1 MLAAALSSVLA
12 LGGSVAAQAVE
23 SDVPPS
29 PNPALSE
36 RCEMNFAISVDLSN
50 SVTDAQLAQTRSELA
65 GLAQAL
71 EGYPIELA
79 VHNFASN
86 APATSGASNSPLPLT
101 SLAGEAGVAAVGAYV
116 NGIQRPAS
124 AQGGTNWD
132 RGFAA
137 VTASPE
143 DYDALILLTDGNPTQ
158 YGSPARGPGNSTD
171 RAVMDASVR
180 SANELKATG
189 TRIVPIGVS
198 DNLSGQALA
207 DFREHIRQVSGPTE
221 GSDYYIAGFS
231 ALQRTLIDIVN
242 ENCVSIAL
250 EKSGVLADGD
260 RGVAGDTVD
269 YAFTITN
276 DGGVT
281 LTDVTLADPKP
292 GLSSIRFG
300 AWPGA
305 PGVLDPGQ
313 SVTAT
318 ATYTVTD
325 ADVAAG
331 RIENV
336 ATATGTPP
344 AGAPVSDEAPALVA
358 LPDPVPAI
366 SLEKSGALDG
376 DAIAYSFT
384 ATNTGDVTL
393 TDVAIADVLPG
404 LSEITY
410 GAWPG
415 ASGVLAPGQS
425 VTATATYAL
434 TQADRD
440 AGVVENTATVVGTP
454 PTGDPVTDEDD
465 FDLPLPPNA
474 GISLVKTGVV
484 DGDRISYEFR
494 AANTGDVTLSAVSIA
509 DVLPGLSEI
518 TYGAWPGASGVLA
531 PGQSVTATATYAL
544 TQADRDAGVVE
555 NTATVVGTPPT
566 GDPVTDEDDFDLPL
580 PPNAGISLV
589 KTGVVDGDRISYEF
603 RAANTGDVTLSAV
616 SIADVLPGL
625 SEITYGAWPGASGV
639 LAPGQSVTATATY
652 ALTQADR
659 DAGVVENT
667 ATVVGTPPT
676 GDPVTDEDDFDAPVP
691 QAPGI
696 LLEKSGA
703 LEGDVATYTFVVRN
717 AGDVTLRDVSVT
729 DALPGLSAVVYGEWP
744 DAAGVLA
751 PGQSVTATATYTLTQ
766 ADRDAGV
773 VDNTATATGT
783 PPVGDPVTH
792 DDEFELPVPQAPG
805 IALVKTGVLEGG
817 ELTYSFTATNIGDV
831 TLTDVA
837 IADELPGLSDLAY
850 ADWPGVAGVLAPGE
864 SVTATATYTPTQ
876 ADRDAGVVENT
887 ATVVGTPPTG
897 DPVSDDD
904 EFDQPLP
911 QGPAIALT
919 KTGELDG
926 DRIRYAFTVT
936 NTGDVT
942 LRGVAIEDELRGL
955 SEVVFGAWPGAQ
967 HVLAPGESVTATA
980 VYAVTASDRAL
991 GAVTNTATVT
1001 ATPPAG
1007 DPVSDDDT
1015 VRTAVGALAAT
1026 GAGSEQ
1032 LMRLALFGGLTIVLG
1047 AAAVTLR
1054 RRTRA

>member
-1 MLAAALSSVLA
+1 MKDLRPDSPPPRRRRARHAARGLLAAALSSALA

-29 PNPALSE
+29 TNPPLSE
-36 RCEMNFAISVDLSN
+36 RCDMSIAISVDLSN

-71 EGYPIELA
+71 EGYPLALA

-86 APATSGASNSPLPLT
+86 APATTGAANAPLPLT
-101 SLAGEAGVAAVGAYV
+101 SLADEAGVAAVSTYV

-143 DYDALILLTDGNPTQ
+143 DYDALIFLTDGNPTQ
-158 YGSPARGPGNSTD
+158 HGSPARGPGNSTD

-180 SANELKATG
+180 SANDLKATG

-207 DFREHIRQVSGPTE
+207 DFREHIRQVSGPAE

-250 EKSGVLADGD
+250 EKTGVLADGD
-260 RGVAGDTVD
+260 HGVAGDTVD

-276 DGGVT
+276 NGGVT
-281 LTDVTLADPKP
+281 LTDVTLTDPKP

-313 SVTAT
+313 SVPAT

-331 RIENV
+331 SIENV

-366 SLEKSGALDG
+366 SLEKTGALVG
-376 DAIAYSFT
+376 DAIAYTFT

-393 TDVAIADVLPG
+393 TDVSITDALPG
-404 LSEITY
+404 LSGISY

-425 VTATATYAL
+425 VIATATYAL

-440 AGVVENTATVVGTP
+440 AGIVENTATVVGTP
-454 PTGDPVTDEDD
+454 PTGGPVTDED
-465 FDLPLPPNA
+465 
-474 GISLVKTGVV
+474 
-484 DGDRISYEFR
+484 E
-494 AANTGDVTLSAVSIA
+494 
-509 DVLPGLSEI
+509 
-518 TYGAWPGASGVLA
+518 
-531 PGQSVTATATYAL
+531 
-544 TQADRDAGVVE
+544 
-555 NTATVVGTPPT
+555 
-566 GDPVTDEDDFDLPL
+566 
-580 PPNAGISLV
+580 
-589 KTGVVDGDRISYEF
+589 
-603 RAANTGDVTLSAV
+603 
-616 SIADVLPGL
+616 
-625 SEITYGAWPGASGV
+625 
-639 LAPGQSVTATATY
+639 
-652 ALTQADR
+652 
-659 DAGVVENT
+659 
-667 ATVVGTPPT
+667 
-676 GDPVTDEDDFDAPVP
+676 FDAPVP

-696 LLEKSGA
+696 LLEKTGA
-703 LEGDVATYTFVVRN
+703 LEGDIATYTFVVRN

-729 DALPGLSAVVYGEWP
+729 DALPGLSAVAYGSWP
-744 DAAGVLA
+744 DTAGVLA

-766 ADRDAGV
+766 ADRDAGL

-783 PPVGDPVTH
+783 PPTGDPVTH
-792 DDEFELPVPQAPG
+792 EDEFELPVPQAPG
-805 IALVKTGVLEGG
+805 IALVKTGVREGG
-817 ELTYSFTATNIGDV
+817 ELTYSFTATNTGDV

-837 IADELPGLSDLAY
+837 IVDELPGLSELSY
-850 ADWPGVAGVLAPGE
+850 GDWPASAGVLAPGQ

-876 ADRDAGVVENT
+876 ADRDAGLVENT
-887 ATVVGTPPTG
+887 ASVTGTPPAG
-897 DPVSDDD
+897 DPVTDED

-911 QGPAIALT
+911 QGPAIELT
-919 KTGELDG
+919 KSGELDG
-926 DRIRYAFTVT
+926 DRIRYTFTVT
-936 NTGDVT
+936 NAGDVT
-942 LRGVAIEDELRGL
+942 LRDVAIQDGLRGL
-955 SEVVFGAWPGAQ
+955 SEIAFGAWPGAH

-980 VYAVTASDRAL
+980 VYTVTTSDRVA
-991 GAVTNTATVT
+991 GEVINTATVT

-1007 DPVSDDDT
+1007 DPVTDDDT

-1032 LMRLALFGGLTIVLG
+1032 LMRLALFAGLTIALG
-1047 AAAVTLR
+1047 AAAVMLR

>member
-1 MLAAALSSVLA
+1 MLAAALSSALA
-12 LGGSVAAQAVE
+12 LGGAVGAQAVE

-29 PNPALSE
+29 TNPALSE
-36 RCEMNFAISVDLSN
+36 HCQMNIAISVDLSN
-50 SVTDAQLAQTRSELA
+50 SVTDTQLAQTRSELA
-65 GLAQAL
+65 GLAQSL
-71 EGYPIELA
+71 EGYPLQLA

-86 APATSGASNSPLPLT
+86 APATSGPSNSPLPLT
-101 SLAGEAGVAAVGAYV
+101 SLADEAGVDAVGAYV

-137 VTASPE
+137 VAASPE
-143 DYDALILLTDGNPTQ
+143 TYDALIFLTDGNPTQ

-242 ENCVSIAL
+242 ANCVSISL
-250 EKSGVLADGD
+250 EKTGVLATGD

-305 PGVLDPGQ
+305 PGVLTPGQ

-331 RIENV
+331 SIENV
-336 ATATGTPP
+336 ATVTGTPP
-344 AGAPVSDEAPALVA
+344 AGDPVSDDAPALVA

-376 DAIAYSFT
+376 DEIAYTFT
-384 ATNTGDVTL
+384 ATNTGDVSL
-393 TDVAIADVLPG
+393 TNVSITDALPG
-404 LSEITY
+404 LSEISY

-454 PTGDPVTDEDD
+454 PAGDPVTDEDD
-465 FDLPLPPNA
+465 
-474 GISLVKTGVV
+474 V
-484 DGDRISYEFR
+484 D
-494 AANTGDVTLSAVSIA
+494 V
-509 DVLPGLSEI
+509 
-518 TYGAWPGASGVLA
+518 
-531 PGQSVTATATYAL
+531 
-544 TQADRDAGVVE
+544 
-555 NTATVVGTPPT
+555 
-566 GDPVTDEDDFDLPL
+566 
-580 PPNAGISLV
+580 
-589 KTGVVDGDRISYEF
+589 
-603 RAANTGDVTLSAV
+603 
-616 SIADVLPGL
+616 
-625 SEITYGAWPGASGV
+625 
-639 LAPGQSVTATATY
+639 
-652 ALTQADR
+652 
-659 DAGVVENT
+659 
-667 ATVVGTPPT
+667 
-676 GDPVTDEDDFDAPVP
+676 PVP

-696 LLEKSGA
+696 LLEKTGA

-729 DALPGLSAVVYGEWP
+729 DALPGLSAVVYGAWP
-744 DAAGVLA
+744 EAEGVLA

-773 VDNTATATGT
+773 VENTATATGT

-792 DDEFELPVPQAPG
+792 DDEVELPVAQTPG

-817 ELTYSFTATNIGDV
+817 ELTYTFTATNTGDV

-837 IADELPGLSDLAY
+837 IADALPGLSDLSYGA
-850 ADWPGVAGVLAPGE
+850 WPAEAGVLAPGE

-887 ATVVGTPPTG
+887 ASVTGTPPTG
-897 DPVSDDD
+897 DPVSDED

-919 KTGELDG
+919 KSGELDG
-926 DRIRYAFTVT
+926 DRIRYTFTVT

-942 LRGVAIEDELRGL
+942 LRDVAVRDGLSGL
-955 SEVVFGAWPGAQ
+955 SEIVFGAWPGAQ

-980 VYAVTASDRAL
+980 AYTVTASDRTA
-991 GAVTNTATVT
+991 GGVTNTATVT
-1001 ATPPAG
+1001 ATPPTG
-1007 DPVSDDDT
+1007 DPVTDDDT

-1032 LMRLALFGGLTIVLG
+1032 LMRLALFGGLTIALG
-1047 AAAVTLR
+1047 AAAVVLR

>member
-1 MLAAALSSVLA
+1 MKDLRPDSPPPRRRRARHAARGLLAAALSSALA

-29 PNPALSE
+29 TNPPLSE
-36 RCEMNFAISVDLSN
+36 RCDMSIAISVDLSN

-71 EGYPIELA
+71 EGYPLALA

-86 APATSGASNSPLPLT
+86 APATTGAANAPLPLT
-101 SLAGEAGVAAVGAYV
+101 SLADEAGVAAVSTYV

-143 DYDALILLTDGNPTQ
+143 DYDALIFLTDGNPTQ
-158 YGSPARGPGNSTD
+158 HGSPARGPGNSTD

-180 SANELKATG
+180 SANDLKATG

-207 DFREHIRQVSGPTE
+207 DFREHIRQVSGPAE

-250 EKSGVLADGD
+250 EKTGVLADGD
-260 RGVAGDTVD
+260 HGVAGDTVD

-276 DGGVT
+276 NGGVT
-281 LTDVTLADPKP
+281 LTDVTLTDPKP

-313 SVTAT
+313 SVPAT

-331 RIENV
+331 SIENV

-366 SLEKSGALDG
+366 SLEKTGALVG
-376 DAIAYSFT
+376 DAIAYTFT

-393 TDVAIADVLPG
+393 TDVSITDALPG
-404 LSEITY
+404 LSGISY

-425 VTATATYAL
+425 VIATATYAL

-440 AGVVENTATVVGTP
+440 AGLVENTATVVGTP
-454 PTGDPVTDEDD
+454 PTGDAVTDEDE

-474 GISLVKTGVV
+474 GISLVKTGVL
-484 DGDRISYEFR
+484 DGDAISYEFR
-494 AANTGDVTLSAVSIA
+494 ATNTGDVTLSGVSITDA
-509 DVLPGLSEI
+509 LPGLSGI
-518 TYGAWPGASGVLA
+518 SYGAWPGASGVLA
-531 PGQSVTATATYAL
+531 PGQSVIATATYAL
-544 TQADRDAGVVE
+544 TQADRDAGIVK

-566 GDPVTDEDDFDLPL
+566 GGPVTDED
-580 PPNAGISLV
+580 
-589 KTGVVDGDRISYEF
+589 E
-603 RAANTGDVTLSAV
+603 
-616 SIADVLPGL
+616 
-625 SEITYGAWPGASGV
+625 
-639 LAPGQSVTATATY
+639 
-652 ALTQADR
+652 
-659 DAGVVENT
+659 
-667 ATVVGTPPT
+667 
-676 GDPVTDEDDFDAPVP
+676 FDAPVP

-696 LLEKSGA
+696 LLEKTGA
-703 LEGDVATYTFVVRN
+703 LEGDIATYTFVVRN

-729 DALPGLSAVVYGEWP
+729 DALPGLSAVAYGSWP
-744 DAAGVLA
+744 DTAGVLA

-766 ADRDAGV
+766 ADRDAGL

-783 PPVGDPVTH
+783 PPTGDPVTH
-792 DDEFELPVPQAPG
+792 EDEFELPVPQAPG
-805 IALVKTGVLEGG
+805 IALVKTGVREGG
-817 ELTYSFTATNIGDV
+817 ELTYSFTATNTGDV

-837 IADELPGLSDLAY
+837 IVDELPGLSELSY
-850 ADWPGVAGVLAPGE
+850 GDWPASAGVLAPGQ

-876 ADRDAGVVENT
+876 ADRDAGLVENT
-887 ATVVGTPPTG
+887 ASVTGTPPAG
-897 DPVSDDD
+897 DPVTDED

-911 QGPAIALT
+911 QGPAIELT
-919 KTGELDG
+919 KSGELDG
-926 DRIRYAFTVT
+926 DRIRYTFTVT
-936 NTGDVT
+936 NAGDVT
-942 LRGVAIEDELRGL
+942 LRDVAIQDGLRGL
-955 SEVVFGAWPGAQ
+955 SEIAFGAWPGAH

-980 VYAVTASDRAL
+980 VYTVTTSDRVA
-991 GAVTNTATVT
+991 GEVINTATVT

-1007 DPVSDDDT
+1007 DPVTDDDT

-1032 LMRLALFGGLTIVLG
+1032 LMRLALFAGLTIALG
-1047 AAAVTLR
+1047 AAAVMLR

>member
-71 EGYPIELA
+71 GGYPIELA

-101 SLAGEAGVAAVGAYV
+101 SLAGEAGVAAVSAYV

-404 LSEITY
+404 LSEISY

-415 ASGVLAPGQS
+415 AAGVLAPGQS

-494 AANTGDVTLSAVSIA
+494 AANTGDVTLSGVSIA
-509 DVLPGLSEI
+509 DALPGLSEI
-518 TYGAWPGASGVLA
+518 SYGAWPGASGVLA

-555 NTATVVGTPPT
+555 NTA
-566 GDPVTDEDDFDLPL
+566 
-580 PPNAGISLV
+580 S
-589 KTGVVDGDRISYEF
+589 
-603 RAANTGDVTLSAV
+603 
-616 SIADVLPGL
+616 
-625 SEITYGAWPGASGV
+625 
-639 LAPGQSVTATATY
+639 
-652 ALTQADR
+652 
-659 DAGVVENT
+659 
-667 ATVVGTPPT
+667 VVGTPPT

-805 IALVKTGVLEGG
+805 IALVKTGVLDGG

-887 ATVVGTPPTG
+887 ATVVGIPPTG

-942 LRGVAIEDELRGL
+942 LRDVAIEDELRGL

-1026 GAGSEQ
+1026 GAGSEH

-1054 RRTRA
+1054 RRARA

>member
-1 MLAAALSSVLA
+1 MLAAALSSALA
-12 LGGSVAAQAVE
+12 LGGAVGAQAVE

-29 PNPALSE
+29 TNPALSE
-36 RCEMNFAISVDLSN
+36 HCQMNIAISVDLSN
-50 SVTDAQLAQTRSELA
+50 SVTDTQLAQTRSELA

-71 EGYPIELA
+71 EGYPLQLA

-86 APATSGASNSPLPLT
+86 APATSGPSNSPLPLT
-101 SLAGEAGVAAVGAYV
+101 SLADEAGVDAVGAYV

-132 RGFAA
+132 RGVAA
-137 VTASPE
+137 VAASPE
-143 DYDALILLTDGNPTQ
+143 TYDALIFLTDGNPTQ

-242 ENCVSIAL
+242 ANCVSISL
-250 EKSGVLADGD
+250 EKTGVLATGD

-305 PGVLDPGQ
+305 PGVLTPGQ

-331 RIENV
+331 SIENV
-336 ATATGTPP
+336 ASVAGTPP
-344 AGAPVSDEAPALVA
+344 AGDPVSDEAPALVS

-376 DAIAYSFT
+376 DEVAYTFT
-384 ATNTGDVTL
+384 ATNTGDVSL
-393 TDVAIADVLPG
+393 TNVSITDALPG
-404 LSEITY
+404 LSEISY

-465 FDLPLPPNA
+465 
-474 GISLVKTGVV
+474 V
-484 DGDRISYEFR
+484 D
-494 AANTGDVTLSAVSIA
+494 V
-509 DVLPGLSEI
+509 
-518 TYGAWPGASGVLA
+518 
-531 PGQSVTATATYAL
+531 
-544 TQADRDAGVVE
+544 
-555 NTATVVGTPPT
+555 
-566 GDPVTDEDDFDLPL
+566 
-580 PPNAGISLV
+580 
-589 KTGVVDGDRISYEF
+589 
-603 RAANTGDVTLSAV
+603 
-616 SIADVLPGL
+616 
-625 SEITYGAWPGASGV
+625 
-639 LAPGQSVTATATY
+639 
-652 ALTQADR
+652 
-659 DAGVVENT
+659 
-667 ATVVGTPPT
+667 
-676 GDPVTDEDDFDAPVP
+676 PVP

-696 LLEKSGA
+696 LLKKTGA

-729 DALPGLSAVVYGEWP
+729 DALPGLSAVVYGAWP
-744 DAAGVLA
+744 EAEGVLA

-773 VDNTATATGT
+773 VENTATATGT

-792 DDEFELPVPQAPG
+792 DDEVELPVAQTPG

-817 ELTYSFTATNIGDV
+817 ELTYTFTATNTGDV

-837 IADELPGLSDLAY
+837 IADELPGLSDLSYGA
-850 ADWPGVAGVLAPGE
+850 WPAEAGVLAPGE

-887 ATVVGTPPTG
+887 ASVTGTPPTG
-897 DPVSDDD
+897 DPVSDED

-919 KTGELDG
+919 KSGELDG
-926 DRIRYAFTVT
+926 DRIRYTFTVT

-942 LRGVAIEDELRGL
+942 LRDVAVRDGLSGL
-955 SEVVFGAWPGAQ
+955 SEIVFGAWPGAQ

-980 VYAVTASDRAL
+980 VYTVTASDRAA
-991 GAVTNTATVT
+991 GGVTNTATVT
-1001 ATPPAG
+1001 ATPPTG
-1007 DPVSDDDT
+1007 DPVTDDDT

-1032 LMRLALFGGLTIVLG
+1032 LMRLALFGGLTIALG
-1047 AAAVTLR
+1047 AAAVVLR

>member
-1 MLAAALSSVLA
+1 MKDLRPDSPPPRRRRARTATKGLLAAALSSALA

-36 RCEMNFAISVDLSN
+36 HCEMNIAISVDLSN

-71 EGYPIELA
+71 EGYPLQLA

-101 SLAGEAGVAAVGAYV
+101 SLADEAGVDAVDAYV

-137 VTASPE
+137 VTATPE

-242 ENCVSIAL
+242 ANCVSIAL
-250 EKSGVLADGD
+250 EKTGVLADGD

-269 YAFTITN
+269 YGFTITN

-281 LTDVTLADPKP
+281 LTDVTLVDPKP
-292 GLSSIRFG
+292 GLSAIRFG

-305 PGVLDPGQ
+305 PGVLEPGE

-318 ATYTVTD
+318 ASYTVTD
-325 ADVAAG
+325 ADVATG
-331 RIENV
+331 SIENV

-344 AGAPVSDEAPALVA
+344 AGDPVSDEAPALVP

-366 SLEKSGALDG
+366 SLEKSGVLDG
-376 DAIAYSFT
+376 DAIAYTFT

-393 TDVAIADVLPG
+393 TNVSIADALPG
-404 LSEITY
+404 LSEISY
-410 GAWPG
+410 GAWPD

-465 FDLPLPPNA
+465 FDLPLPPNP

-484 DGDRISYEFR
+484 DGDTISYEFR
-494 AANTGDVTLSAVSIA
+494 ATNIGDVTLSGVSIA
-509 DVLPGLSEI
+509 DALPGLSEI
-518 TYGAWPGASGVLA
+518 SYGAWPDASGVLA
-531 PGQSVTATATYAL
+531 PG
-544 TQADRDAGVVE
+544 E
-555 NTATVVGTPPT
+555 
-566 GDPVTDEDDFDLPL
+566 
-580 PPNAGISLV
+580 
-589 KTGVVDGDRISYEF
+589 
-603 RAANTGDVTLSAV
+603 
-616 SIADVLPGL
+616 
-625 SEITYGAWPGASGV
+625 
-639 LAPGQSVTATATY
+639 SVTATATY

-696 LLEKSGA
+696 LLEKTGA

-717 AGDVTLRDVSVT
+717 AGDVTLRDVSVA
-729 DALPGLSAVVYGEWP
+729 DALPGLSEVVYGEWP
-744 DAAGVLA
+744 GAAGVLA

-773 VDNTATATGT
+773 VVNTATATGV
-783 PPVGDPVTH
+783 PPVGDPVT
-792 DDEFELPVPQAPG
+792 DDDDDELPVPQAPG

-837 IADELPGLSDLAY
+837 IADELPGLSDLSY
-850 ADWPGVAGVLAPGE
+850 GDWPGAAGVLAPGE

-887 ATVVGTPPTG
+887 ASVVGTPPTG
-897 DPVSDDD
+897 DPVTDED

-911 QGPAIALT
+911 QTPAIALT
-919 KTGELDG
+919 KSGELDG
-926 DRIRYAFTVT
+926 DRIRYTFTVT

-942 LRGVAIEDELRGL
+942 LHDIAIEDGLRGL
-955 SEVVFGAWPGAQ
+955 SEIVFGAWPGVQ

-980 VYAVTASDRAL
+980 VYAVTASDRAA
-991 GAVTNTATVT
+991 GEVVNTATVT
-1001 ATPPAG
+1001 ATPPTG
-1007 DPVSDDDT
+1007 NPVTDDDT
-1015 VRTAVGALAAT
+1015 VRTPMGALAAT
-1026 GAGSEQ
+1026 GAGNEQ
-1032 LMRLALFGGLTIVLG
+1032 LMRLALFGALTVAIG
-1047 AAAVTLR
+1047 AAAVALR

>member
-1 MLAAALSSVLA
+1 MLAAALSSALA
-12 LGGSVAAQAVE
+12 LGGAVAAQAVE
-23 SDVPPS
+23 SDVPS
-29 PNPALSE
+29 STNPALSE
-36 RCEMNFAISVDLSN
+36 HCEMNIAISVDLSN

-71 EGYPIELA
+71 EGYPLQLA

-101 SLAGEAGVAAVGAYV
+101 SLADEAGVDAVGAYV

-137 VTASPE
+137 VAASPE
-143 DYDALILLTDGNPTQ
+143 AYDALIFLTDGNPTQ

-242 ENCVSIAL
+242 DNCVSISL
-250 EKSGVLADGD
+250 EKTGVLADGD

-305 PGVLDPGQ
+305 PGVLTPGQ
-313 SVTAT
+313 AVTAT

-331 RIENV
+331 SIENV
-336 ATATGTPP
+336 ASVAGTPP
-344 AGAPVSDEAPALVA
+344 AGDPVSDEAPALVS

-376 DAIAYSFT
+376 DEVAYTFT
-384 ATNTGDVTL
+384 ATNTGDVSL
-393 TDVAIADVLPG
+393 TNVSITDALPG
-404 LSEITY
+404 LSEISY

-425 VTATATYAL
+425 VTATATYTL

-465 FDLPLPPNA
+465 
-474 GISLVKTGVV
+474 V
-484 DGDRISYEFR
+484 D
-494 AANTGDVTLSAVSIA
+494 V
-509 DVLPGLSEI
+509 
-518 TYGAWPGASGVLA
+518 
-531 PGQSVTATATYAL
+531 
-544 TQADRDAGVVE
+544 
-555 NTATVVGTPPT
+555 
-566 GDPVTDEDDFDLPL
+566 
-580 PPNAGISLV
+580 
-589 KTGVVDGDRISYEF
+589 
-603 RAANTGDVTLSAV
+603 
-616 SIADVLPGL
+616 
-625 SEITYGAWPGASGV
+625 
-639 LAPGQSVTATATY
+639 
-652 ALTQADR
+652 
-659 DAGVVENT
+659 
-667 ATVVGTPPT
+667 
-676 GDPVTDEDDFDAPVP
+676 PVP

-696 LLEKSGA
+696 LLEKTGA

-729 DALPGLSAVVYGEWP
+729 DALPGLSAVVYGAWP
-744 DAAGVLA
+744 EAEGVLA

-773 VDNTATATGT
+773 VENTATATGT

-792 DDEFELPVPQAPG
+792 DDEVELPVAQTPG

-817 ELTYSFTATNIGDV
+817 ELTYTFTATNIGDV

-837 IADELPGLSDLAY
+837 IADELPGLSDLSYGA
-850 ADWPGVAGVLAPGE
+850 WPGKAGVLAPGE

-887 ATVVGTPPTG
+887 ASVTGTPPAG
-897 DPVSDDD
+897 DPVSDED

-919 KTGELDG
+919 KSGELDG
-926 DRIRYAFTVT
+926 DRIRYTFTVT

-942 LRGVAIEDELRGL
+942 LRDVAVRDGLSGL
-955 SEVVFGAWPGAQ
+955 SEIVYGAWPGVQ

-980 VYAVTASDRAL
+980 VYTVTASDRAA
-991 GAVTNTATVT
+991 GGVTNTATVT

-1007 DPVSDDDT
+1007 DPVTDDDT

-1032 LMRLALFGGLTIVLG
+1032 LMRLALFGGLTIALG
-1047 AAAVTLR
+1047 AAAVVLR

>member
-1 MLAAALSSVLA
+1 MLAAALSSALA
-12 LGGSVAAQAVE
+12 LGGAVGAQAVE

-29 PNPALSE
+29 TNPALSE
-36 RCEMNFAISVDLSN
+36 HCQMNIAISVDLSN
-50 SVTDAQLAQTRSELA
+50 SVTDTQLAQTRSELA

-71 EGYPIELA
+71 EGYPLQLA

-86 APATSGASNSPLPLT
+86 APATSGPSNSPLPLT
-101 SLAGEAGVAAVGAYV
+101 SLADEAGVDAVGAYV

-132 RGFAA
+132 RGVAA
-137 VTASPE
+137 VAASPE
-143 DYDALILLTDGNPTQ
+143 AYDALIFLTDGNPTQ

-242 ENCVSIAL
+242 ANCVSISL
-250 EKSGVLADGD
+250 EKTGVLATGD

-331 RIENV
+331 SIENV
-336 ATATGTPP
+336 ATVTGTPP
-344 AGAPVSDEAPALVA
+344 AGDPVSDDAPALVA

-376 DAIAYSFT
+376 DEIAYTFT
-384 ATNTGDVTL
+384 ATNIGDVTL
-393 TDVAIADVLPG
+393 TKVSIADALPG
-404 LSEITY
+404 LSEISY

-465 FDLPLPPNA
+465 
-474 GISLVKTGVV
+474 V
-484 DGDRISYEFR
+484 D
-494 AANTGDVTLSAVSIA
+494 V
-509 DVLPGLSEI
+509 
-518 TYGAWPGASGVLA
+518 
-531 PGQSVTATATYAL
+531 
-544 TQADRDAGVVE
+544 
-555 NTATVVGTPPT
+555 
-566 GDPVTDEDDFDLPL
+566 
-580 PPNAGISLV
+580 
-589 KTGVVDGDRISYEF
+589 
-603 RAANTGDVTLSAV
+603 
-616 SIADVLPGL
+616 
-625 SEITYGAWPGASGV
+625 
-639 LAPGQSVTATATY
+639 
-652 ALTQADR
+652 
-659 DAGVVENT
+659 
-667 ATVVGTPPT
+667 
-676 GDPVTDEDDFDAPVP
+676 PVP

-696 LLEKSGA
+696 LLEKTGA

-729 DALPGLSAVVYGEWP
+729 DALPGLSAVVYGAWP
-744 DAAGVLA
+744 EAEGVLA

-773 VDNTATATGT
+773 VENTATATGT

-792 DDEFELPVPQAPG
+792 DDEVELPVAQTPG

-817 ELTYSFTATNIGDV
+817 ELTYTFTATNIGDV

-837 IADELPGLSDLAY
+837 IADELPGLSDLSYGA
-850 ADWPGVAGVLAPGE
+850 WPAEAGVLAPGE

-887 ATVVGTPPTG
+887 ASVTGTPPTG
-897 DPVSDDD
+897 DPVSDED

-919 KTGELDG
+919 KSGELDG
-926 DRIRYAFTVT
+926 DRIRYTFTVT

-942 LRGVAIEDELRGL
+942 LRDVAVRDGLSGL
-955 SEVVFGAWPGAQ
+955 SEIVYGAWPGVQ

-980 VYAVTASDRAL
+980 VYTVTASDRAA
-991 GAVTNTATVT
+991 GGVTNTATVT
-1001 ATPPAG
+1001 ATPPTG
-1007 DPVSDDDT
+1007 DPVTDDDT

-1032 LMRLALFGGLTIVLG
+1032 LMRLALFGGLTIALG
-1047 AAAVTLR
+1047 AAAVVLR